1 MRTMNGRVDEGITDS
16 YAGGVMLEGLLLRPL
31 PLSQKHSPIGSL
43 PYHETLGQRHHFS
56 PSCYGEVLV
65 LASSSLGLTEEV
77 EQPASCAVPPR
88 YRQINSASIRVL

>member
-16 YAGGVMLEGLLLRPL
+16 YAGGVMVEGLLLRLL

-43 PYHETLGQRHHFS
+43 PYHETMGQRQHFS
-56 PSCYGEVLV
+56 LSYYGEVLV

-77 EQPASCAVPPR
+77 EQPESCAMPPL
-88 YRQINSASIRVL
+88 YRQINGASIRML